1 MKLSIYKPKHAS
13 KLISSSANEILNPN
27 RRFYYE
33 NATKTHKYK
42 QGRYWA
48 LEMGPTPR
56 TTASQERFRA
66 GAKLDPS
73 LLNKNEKLHQNCTQG
88 ELEKELK
95 AKLIHGLQIE
105 LQTS

>member
-1 MKLSIYKPKHAS
+1 MNSNS
-13 KLISSSANEILNPN
+13 
-27 RRFYYE
+27 RFYYE
-33 NATKTHKYK
+33 NAAKTHKYK

-73 LLNKNEKLHQNCTQG
+73 LLTKNEKLHQNCPQG

-105 LQTS
+105 LQAS